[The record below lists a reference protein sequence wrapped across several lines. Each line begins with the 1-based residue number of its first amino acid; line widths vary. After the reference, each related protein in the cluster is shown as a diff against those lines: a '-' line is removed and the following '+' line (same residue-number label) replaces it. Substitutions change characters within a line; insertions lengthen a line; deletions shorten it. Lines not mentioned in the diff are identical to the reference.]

1 MAGQQANDRGLV
13 KKMKKVDLTISG
25 MHCASCAT
33 LITRGLSKVPGVKM
47 ANVNYAAGRALVEYD
62 ESAADEA
69 TLTAKV
75 KSLGYVASIGV
86 DPEREKKLRA
96 AEISELKTK
105 LIIGT
110 ILSIPTIPLGMF
122 LMDFPNRLLFLFLLA
137 TPVQFIV
144 GLSFYQGAI
153 SSARNKTASM
163 DTLIAIGTTAAYLY
177 SLAALFGFV
186 EEQYFEVGA
195 TLITLVILGK
205 YLEAIVK
212 GKASEA
218 IRKLMDLAPKQATVV
233 RGGKEMIV
241 NAADIVLGDIMVI
254 KPGEKIPTDGT
265 VVDGHSSVDE
275 AMLTGESIPVEKM
288 KGSKAFGATINKHG
302 VLYVRAEKVGADTAL
317 SQIVKLVEEAQGSR
331 APIQRLADQISAVF
345 VPIVIAIAI
354 LSFAGWYWLLTSGI
368 AASFI
373 PAALIPAHL
382 FSFALLAAVSV
393 LVIAC
398 PCALGLATPTS
409 IMVGTGL
416 GAQKGILF
424 KNAEALEGTH
434 KVRAVVFDKTGTL
447 TQGKPKVTNIISL
460 SPKFDEAH
468 VLSLAA
474 SIEKSSEHPIADAI
488 VEEAKARN
496 AKFMAVKS
504 FKAVPGHGV
513 VGKIGNKAV
522 SFGNLKMMKSAGG
535 SLAAEATSKMQALE
549 SEGKTSMVLLVNKT
563 PVGLVA
569 VADTLKETSPQAV
582 AELKKLGLQVWMI
595 TGDNK
600 RTAQAIA
607 QQAGIENVLAEVLPS
622 DKADEVQKLQSRGL
636 KVAMVGDGINDAP
649 ALAQADLGIA
659 MGSGSDI
666 AIDCGDVVLM
676 RSDTVDV
683 SRAIKLGRATISKI
697 KQNFFWALI
706 YNVLGI
712 PIAAAVLYPFTGW
725 LLSPVIAGGAM
736 ALSSVSVVVNSLTL
750 RWTKL

>member
-1 MAGQQANDRGLV
+1 
-13 KKMKKVDLTISG
+13 

-62 ESAADEA
+62 ENAANADA
-69 TLTAKV
+69 LPPLILAKV

-105 LIIGT
+105 LMLGAV
-110 ILSIPTIPLGMF
+110 LSFPALLLGMF
-122 LMDFPNRLLFLFLLA
+122 FMDVPYRLLLLFLLS

-163 DTLIAIGTTAAYLY
+163 DTLIAIGTTTAYLY

-186 EEQYFEVGA
+186 QEQYFEVGA

-205 YLEAIVK
+205 YLEAIAK

>member
-1 MAGQQANDRGLV
+1 
-13 KKMKKVDLTISG
+13 MKKVDLTISG

-33 LITRGLSKVPGVKM
+33 LITRGLAKVPGVKS
-47 ANVNYAAGRALVEYD
+47 ANVNYAAGRAQVEYD
-62 ESAADEA
+62 ENTANGEA
-69 TLTAKV
+69 LPPLLLAKV
-75 KSLGYVASIGV
+75 KSLGYDASIGV
-86 DPEREKKLRA
+86 SHDREKKLRA
-96 AEISELKTK
+96 QEISELKKK
-105 LIIGT
+105 LILGAV
-110 ILSIPTIPLGMF
+110 LSIPAFLLGMF
-122 LMDFPNRLLFLFLLA
+122 FMDFPYRLPLLFLLA

-153 SSARNKTASM
+153 SSARNKTPSM
-163 DTLIAIGTTAAYLY
+163 DTLIALGTTASYLY

-186 EEQYFEVGA
+186 QEQYFEVGA

-205 YLEAIVK
+205 YLEAIAK

-233 RGGKEMIV
+233 RKGKEMVV
-241 NAADIVLGDIMVI
+241 NAADIRLGDIMII
-254 KPGEKIPTDGT
+254 KPGEKVPTDGT

-288 KGSKAFGATINKHG
+288 KGSHVFGATINKHG
-302 VLYVRAEKVGADTAL
+302 VLHVRAEKVGADTAL
-317 SQIVKLVEEAQGSR
+317 SQIVRLVEEAQGSR
-331 APIQRLADQISAVF
+331 APIQRFADQISAVF
-345 VPIVIAIAI
+345 VPIVISIAI
-354 LSFAGWYWLLTSGI
+354 LAFVGWY
-368 AASFI
+368 FI
-373 PAALIPAHL
+373 LHSA
-382 FSFALLAAVSV
+382 FSFAMMAAVSV

-409 IMVGTGL
+409 IMVGSGL

-434 KVRAVVFDKTGTL
+434 KVKAVIFDKTGTL
-447 TQGKPKVTNIISL
+447 TQGKPKVTDIVEL
-460 SPKFDEAH
+460 SPKFDSSRI
-468 VLSLAA
+468 LSLAA
-474 SIEKSSEHPIADAI
+474 SIEKNSEHPIADAI
-488 VEEAKARN
+488 VDEAKARQT
-496 AKFMAVKS
+496 KFLSVKS
-504 FKAVPGHGV
+504 FKAVPGSGV
-513 VGKIGNKAV
+513 VGKIGGKSV
-522 SFGNLKMMKSAGG
+522 SFGNLKMMKSVGG
-535 SLAAEATSKMQALE
+535 KLAANAAARMQSLE

-595 TGDNK
+595 TGDNA

-622 DKADEVQKLQSRGL
+622 DKAEEVQKLQAGGL

-676 RSDTVDV
+676 RNDTMDV
-683 SRAIKLGRATISKI
+683 SRAIKLGRATINKI
-697 KQNFFWALI
+697 RQNFFWALI
-706 YNVLGI
+706 YNVIGI
-712 PIAAAVLYPFTGW
+712 PIAAAVLYPWTGW

-736 ALSSVSVVVNSLTL
+736 AMSSVSVVTNSLTL

>member
-1 MAGQQANDRGLV
+1 
-13 KKMKKVDLTISG
+13 MKKLDLTISG

-33 LITRGLSKVPGVKM
+33 LITRGLAKVPGVKS

-62 ESAADEA
+62 EAAADESA
-69 TLTAKV
+69 ITAKV
-75 KSLGYVASIGV
+75 KSLGYTASVGV
-86 DPEREKKLRA
+86 DHDREKKLRA
-96 AEISELKTK
+96 QEISELRTK
-105 LIIGT
+105 LILGA

-122 LMDFPNRLLFLFLLA
+122 LMDFPNRLLLLFLLA

-177 SLAALFGFV
+177 SLAALFGFA

-233 RGGKEMIV
+233 RGGKEMVV
-241 NAADIVLGDIMVI
+241 NAADIVLGDVMVI
-254 KPGEKIPTDGT
+254 KPGEKIPTDGV

-288 KGSKAFGATINKHG
+288 KGSKAFGATINKNG
-302 VLYVRAEKVGADTAL
+302 VLHVRAEKVGADTAL

-331 APIQRLADQISAVF
+331 APIQRFADQISAVF
-345 VPIVIAIAI
+345 VPIVIVIA
-354 LSFAGWYWLLTSGI
+354 LLAFAGWYWLLTSGL
-368 AASFI
+368 AASFL
-373 PAALIPAHL
+373 PASLMPVHP

-434 KVRAVVFDKTGTL
+434 KVKAIIFDKTGTL
-447 TQGKPKVTNIISL
+447 TQGKPKVTDIIEL
-460 SPKFDEAH
+460 GPKLDYMRI
-468 VLSLAA
+468 LSLAA
-474 SIEKSSEHPIADAI
+474 SIEKNSEHPIADAI
-488 VEEAKARN
+488 VEEAKAQG
-496 AKFMAVKS
+496 AKFLPVKA

-513 VGKIGNKAV
+513 VGKIGSQLI

-535 SLAAEATSKMQALE
+535 ALATGAIERMEALE
-549 SEGKTSMVLLVNKT
+549 GEGKTAMVLLVQKT
-563 PVGLVA
+563 PVGLFA

-582 AELKKLGLQVWMI
+582 AELKKLGLSVWMI

-607 QQAGIENVLAEVLPS
+607 RQAGIENVLAEVLPS
-622 DKADEVQKLQSRGL
+622 DKAEEVQKLQARGL

-676 RSDTVDV
+676 RSDTMDV
-683 SRAIKLGRATISKI
+683 ARAVRLGRATISKI